1 LSFRKFFRKGQLSVE
16 FFLILSI
23 VIAFSIILYNVSF
36 EELGKTRAANA
47 VVATKSVLDSLSN
60 AVDFVT
66 LSGNGSVVKRVL
78 FIPKEAK
85 CLYFDEN
92 GKTLYCII
100 ADEWLERI
108 TQKRVVNGTRL
119 TTTKLLIDCPETPL
133 KPGWIEFTVNSS
145 TNLPYT
151 KINCRNA

>member
-1 LSFRKFFRKGQLSVE
+1 MSVE

-23 VIAFSIILYNVSF
+23 VIAFSIILYNISF

-60 AVDFVT
+60 AVDFVA

-85 CLYFDEN
+85 CLYFDAN
-92 GKTLYCII
+92 GKTLYCVI

-119 TTTKLLIDCPETPL
+119 TTASNLLIDCPETPL

-145 TNLPYT
+145 SSFSYNII